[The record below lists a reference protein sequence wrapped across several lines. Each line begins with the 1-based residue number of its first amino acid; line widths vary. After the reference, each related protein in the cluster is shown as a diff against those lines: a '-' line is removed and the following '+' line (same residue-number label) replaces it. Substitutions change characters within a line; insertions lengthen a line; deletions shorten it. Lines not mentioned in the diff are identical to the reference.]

1 MSALLLALCLAAPL
15 QDEDD
20 EPVDLF
26 RWARQL
32 EALDLTWSWGD
43 FAFAF
48 GGEADLE
55 FFAFGKEAPGVH
67 VEDPAIR
74 SDRYVRGKFADSPEA
89 VGRLQAVLDRS
100 PGMSRI
106 RGLPVGV
113 FSTAEVRRIG
123 DPLYGE
129 LRRLGAMVDGDVAL
143 IPLMAVAQPAD
154 SLGVRVRVSAAVIH
168 VRTGQV
174 LWFGMVEGEPRGTS
188 DPAALASSV
197 DALARTLLWNSGR

>member
-1 MSALLLALCLAAPL
+1 MGRAAAPEPGTSQGTPPDL
-15 QDEDD
+15 RGSRVMVLPVQDVRG
-20 EPVDLF
+20 VD
-26 RWARQL
+26 
-32 EALDLTWSWGD
+32 GD
-43 FAFAF
+43 PDAELAF
-48 GGEADLE
+48 GLRDRGPEVTWI
-55 FFAFGKEAPGVH
+55 F
-67 VEDPAIR
+67 PA
-74 SDRYVRGKFADSPEA
+74 
-89 VGRLQAVLDRS
+89 RLQAVLDRS

-143 IPLMAVAQPAD
+143 IPLMTVAQPAD
-154 SLGVRVRVSAAVIH
+154 SLGVRVRASAAVIH

-174 LWFGMVEGEPRGTS
+174 LWFGMVEGDAHEVS
-188 DPAALASSV
+188 DPGALASAV

>member
-1 MSALLLALCLAAPL
+1 MPNLPHTSVLLRAGALASLCLLGACMGRAAAPEPGTSQGTPPDL
-15 QDEDD
+15 RGSRVMVLPVQDVRG
-20 EPVDLF
+20 VD
-26 RWARQL
+26 
-32 EALDLTWSWGD
+32 GD
-43 FAFAF
+43 PDAEIAF
-48 GGEADLE
+48 GLRDRGPEVTWI
-55 FFAFGKEAPGVH
+55 F
-67 VEDPAIR
+67 PA
-74 SDRYVRGKFADSPEA
+74 
-89 VGRLQAVLDRS
+89 RLQAVLDRS